1 MDVFTMVT
9 IIVVAASAGS
19 VARSYFKNR
28 AEHRPDADEGVQQA
42 VEDLRR
48 RVEVLE
54 RIVTDDKRRLAAEIN
69 DLDAGERPI

>member
-1 MDVFTMVT
+1 MCSPWWRSSWSRPAP
-9 IIVVAASAGS
+9 AAWREATS
-19 VARSYFKNR
+19 KTR